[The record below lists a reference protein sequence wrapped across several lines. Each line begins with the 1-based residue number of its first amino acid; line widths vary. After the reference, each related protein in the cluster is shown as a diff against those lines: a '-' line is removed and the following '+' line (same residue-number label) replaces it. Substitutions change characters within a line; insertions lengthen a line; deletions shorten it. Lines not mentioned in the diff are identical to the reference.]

1 MHHSDFPWRPLGR
14 VLVDDEVLT
23 RTQLERALSEQ
34 RRSGRLLGQVL
45 VAQGHVTGT
54 ELTRA
59 LARQH
64 GVEVRAGGATPARV
78 DQPQAS
84 ATWRSWGCSSAR
96 GDSSPQP
103 PFSGRSPS
111 NGTILIADS
120 ARS

>member
-23 RTQLERALSEQ
+23 RTQLERALAEQ

-64 GVEVRAGGATPARV
+64 GVELRAGEKTLDSAG
-78 DQPQAS
+78 QPQLH
-84 ATWRSWGCSSAR
+84 ATWRSLGMLLTEKGFVSSAALQHALTEQR
-96 GDSSPQP
+96 
-103 PFSGRSPS
+103 
-111 NGTILIADS
+111 
-120 ARS
+120 